1 VAMRKGK
8 GQLRIGSSS
17 MLLRTVSKETL
28 PMSRKLSSGGGSSR
42 SMSSLISRNDGVRE
56 IPGLKLG
63 ATEGG
68 SSTRRVALD
77 RAGGGDRGASA
88 TTLERSPGGSEGT
101 LSITPELAPDDVDGR
116 ERRRGGGGSPCG
128 VFRDW
133 MDMER
138 TLCPR
143 ELIPV

>member
-1 VAMRKGK
+1 
-8 GQLRIGSSS
+8 
-17 MLLRTVSKETL
+17 
-28 PMSRKLSSGGGSSR
+28 
-42 SMSSLISRNDGVRE
+42 MSSLISRNDGVRE

-68 SSTRRVALD
+68 SSTRRVTLD

-88 TTLERSPGGSEGT
+88 TTLERSPGVSEGT
-101 LSITPELAPDDVDGR
+101 LSITPGLAPDDVDGR
-116 ERRRGGGGSPCG
+116 ERRGGGGSPCG
-128 VFRDW
+128 VFGDW

-143 ELIPV
+143 ELTPV